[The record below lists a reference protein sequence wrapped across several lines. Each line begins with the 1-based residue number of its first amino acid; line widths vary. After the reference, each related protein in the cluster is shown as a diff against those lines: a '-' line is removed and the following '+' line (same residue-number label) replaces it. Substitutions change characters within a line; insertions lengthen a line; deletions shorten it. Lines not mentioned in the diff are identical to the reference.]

1 MKVGYIR
8 VSSKDQ
14 NTARQEVLMKD
25 SGVDKI
31 YMEKVTGKATI
42 SERPQL
48 EALMNY
54 VREGDTI
61 VVESVSRFGRNTK
74 HLLELMDILA
84 AKKVEFI
91 SLKEYIDT
99 TTPAGRL
106 MLNIFAAIA
115 EMEREYILERQ
126 AEGIAIAKSEGRFNG
141 RPPKRL
147 DAFNEIYEKWKSKEM
162 SLAMAARTLGVSRS
176 TLYRKIRIYDKEE
189 IIDY

>member
-14 NTARQEVLMKD
+14 NTARQEVLMKEN
-25 SGVDKI
+25 GVDKI
-31 YMEKVTGKATI
+31 FMEKVTGKATI

-147 DAFNEIYEKWKSKEM
+147 DAFDEIYEKWKSKEM

>member
-14 NTARQEVLMKD
+14 NTARQEVLMKEN
-25 SGVDKI
+25 GVDKI
-31 YMEKVTGKATI
+31 FMEKVTGKATI

-48 EALMNY
+48 EALINY

-147 DAFNEIYEKWKSKEM
+147 DAFDEIYEKWKSKEM